1 MDKTNPQIYEV
12 FQKIKEKDFPA
23 AEKILQEGL
32 QGVEQAGDETQQAL
46 FHSTWGVL
54 CKMKG
59 EDKEAWRHYER
70 AEKLL
75 PDDPSLK
82 IISAKFL
89 IDRFAQYDTALKKLK
104 KVLEVAKGSPSF
116 EHQVHAI
123 MALAYLKKG
132 ERKKAKSSLQSAM
145 SGDFQS
151 MVTAANINLDVI
163 EGFLARNFE
172 VELCRSYLEKGLA
185 LAEAK
190 KEEKSI
196 QLFSKLLFNLQ
207 PREES

>member
-1 MDKTNPQIYEV
+1 MENINPQIYEA
-12 FQKIKEKDFPA
+12 FQKIKEKDFSA

-32 QGVEQAGDETQQAL
+32 LRFEQVGDETQQAL

-54 CKMKG
+54 CKVKG

-75 PDDPSLK
+75 SDDPSLK

-89 IDRFAQYDTALKKLK
+89 IERFAQYDTALKKLK
-104 KVLEVAKGSPSF
+104 KVLEMTKGSPSF
-116 EHQVHAI
+116 EHQTHAI

-132 ERKKAKSSLQSAM
+132 ERKKAKTSLEASM
-145 SGDFQS
+145 TGDFQL
-151 MVTAANINLDVI
+151 MVTAANINLEVI

-172 VELCRSYLEKGLA
+172 VNLCRTYLEKGLV

-190 KEEKSI
+190 KEEKFI
-196 QLFSKLLFNLQ
+196 QLFTKLLSTLL
-207 PREES
+207 PTT